1 MNGERRSAQEIRAS
15 LWENRNRLD
24 RDLEELDTRV
34 RRDWSPREL
43 FLRHP
48 ALFGAA
54 GAIVGFVLIRHPAL
68 LTRGLLRAAQVS
80 APFVVKSLLK
90 RG

>member
-1 MNGERRSAQEIRAS
+1 MNGDRRSAQEIRSS

-24 RDLEELDTRV
+24 RNLEELDTRL
-34 RRDWSPREL
+34 RHDLSPREL

-48 ALFGAA
+48 ALFGVA
-54 GAIVGFVLIRHPAL
+54 GAIVGFVLIRNPRL
-68 LTRGLLRAAQVS
+68 LTRGLLRAAQLS
-80 APFVVKSLLK
+80 APFVLKSLLK